1 MHANLEMEAYVCSLQ
16 FTLNYDLHMPQE
28 LQLQMMTLGHAAAR
42 QPENRIAAEMSVCV
56 IFVLSIEYVTSLI

>member
-42 QPENRIAAEMSVCV
+42 QPEKQDNCGDSQ
-56 IFVLSIEYVTSLI
+56 FVSFLCYPLNT